1 MDELTATMTLHGN
14 SDHIFCC
21 TFPSC
26 EIVFYSLFEVQ
37 DLTTPLLETG
47 TLCVME
53 IRDLRPAVSMQIL
66 QLKAS
71 SNKVPNRRQL
81 AKQGKRKQK
90 EENLKISLSDWLN

>member
-21 TFPSC
+21 AFPSC

-47 TLCVME
+47 TLCVNGNQ
-53 IRDLRPAVSMQIL
+53 RL
-66 QLKAS
+66 AS
-71 SNKVPNRRQL
+71 CCVHADAS
-81 AKQGKRKQK
+81 AESKQ
-90 EENLKISLSDWLN
+90 